1 MNLLLKYKLLLIS
14 LLIISGC
21 VSDKNLT
28 DNTYF
33 GGKIINPKSNKVF
46 FYEGSELL
54 DSAKLNEKNKFIFK
68 FDSLKVGL
76 YTFEHG
82 REFQYI
88 FLEPTDSLLLRLNTW
103 DFDES
108 LVYSGK
114 GSERNN
120 LLINIFLENEKEDKL
135 VYQYYSLNDSL
146 FENKLDS
153 LLQLKKI
160 LYKHYKE
167 DVIDNS
173 TLFEEFINAAIYLPI
188 YKKKE
193 AYPYRNKMV
202 LKYDS
207 YPHMSPLFYK
217 YRKNVDLNNENL
229 QDFYAYQEYIRAY
242 LFHLSYEG
250 QIIDKNNNIKV
261 NFIES
266 TIDHIRIDRLKN
278 KFLYEAMWDIF
289 LDEKINTAEK
299 EKASK
304 LFFDNCNDQS
314 LTQIV
319 EGLIKASESPKKGS
333 NLPNIELYSIADEKI
348 RVDDIIKDNNTVIYF
363 WPRRLRQIENLAK
376 RVNYLEKRYPEIK
389 FIGINSKIIDY
400 NWKAF
405 VKSNNFNSN
414 NQFRLDKKS
423 NENDWLYIDYSRTI
437 IVDKNGIIQNG
448 FTHLSIPKFEK
459 QLKKLNKH

>member
-1 MNLLLKYKLLLIS
+1 MKLLLKNKLLLIS

-33 GGKIINPKSNKVF
+33 GGKIINPKSNQVF
-46 FYEGSELL
+46 FYKGENLL
-54 DSAKLNEKNKFIFK
+54 DSTELSQKNKFLFK
-68 FDSLKVGL
+68 FDSLDVGL
-76 YTFEHG
+76 YTFRHD
-82 REFQYI
+82 REVQYVFI
-88 FLEPTDSLLLRLNTW
+88 EPTDSLLLRLNTW

-114 GSERNN
+114 GSEKNN
-120 LLINIFLENEKEDKL
+120 LLINLFLENEKEDKL

-153 LLQLKKI
+153 LLQLKKV

-167 DVIDNS
+167 DVFDNS
-173 TLFEEFINAAIYLPI
+173 TLFAEFVNAAIYLPI

-202 LKYDS
+202 LKHDS

-217 YRKNVDLNNENL
+217 YRKSVDLNNEIL

-242 LFHLSYEG
+242 LLHLSYEG
-250 QIIDKNNNIKV
+250 QIIDKNNHIKV

-266 TIDHIRIDRLKN
+266 AADHIQIDKLRN
-278 KFLYEAMWDIF
+278 KFLYEGMWDVF
-289 LDEKINTAEK
+289 LDEKISIAEK
-299 EKASK
+299 ERASK
-304 LFFDNCNDQS
+304 LFFDNCNDES
-314 LTQIV
+314 LSQIV

-333 NLPNIELYSIADEKI
+333 NLPSIELYSIADEKI
-348 RVDDIIKDNNTVIYF
+348 RVDDIIKDHNTVIYF
-363 WPRRLRQIENLAK
+363 WPRRLSQIENLAK

-400 NWKAF
+400 NWKAY
-405 VKSNNFNSN
+405 VKSNNFNAN
-414 NQFRLDKKS
+414 YQFILDKKS

-437 IVDKNGIIQNG
+437 IVNKNGIIQNG

-459 QLKKLNKH
+459 QLKKLNKD

>member
-1 MNLLLKYKLLLIS
+1 MKLLLKYKLLLIS

-28 DNTYF
+28 DSTYF
-33 GGKIINPKSNKVF
+33 GGKIINPKSNQVF
-46 FYEGSELL
+46 FYHGTKLL
-54 DSAKLNEKNKFIFK
+54 DSAKLNEKNKFIFN

-82 REFQYI
+82 PEVQFV
-88 FLEPTDSLLLRLNTW
+88 FLEPNDSLLMRLNTW

-167 DVIDNS
+167 DVIDNAA
-173 TLFEEFINAAIYLPI
+173 LFEEFVNAAIYLPI

-202 LKYDS
+202 LKHDS

-217 YRKNVDLNNENL
+217 YRKNVDLNNKNL

-242 LFHLSYEG
+242 LLHLSYEG
-250 QIIDKNNNIKV
+250 QIIDKNNHIKV

-266 TIDHIRIDRLKN
+266 TIDHIQIDRLKN
-278 KFLYEAMWDIF
+278 KFLYEGMWDVF
-289 LDEKINTAEK
+289 LDEKISIAEK
-299 EKASK
+299 ERASK
-304 LFFDNCNDQS
+304 LFLDNCNDES

-319 EGLIKASESPKKGS
+319 KGLIKASKSPKKGS

-348 RVDDIIKDNNTVIYF
+348 RVVDIIKDHNTVIYF
-363 WPRRLRQIENLAK
+363 WPRHLRQIENLAK
-376 RVNYLEKRYPEIK
+376 RVNYLEKQYPNIQ
-389 FIGINSKIIDY
+389 FIGINSKNIDY
-400 NWKAF
+400 NWKSYI
-405 VKSNNFNSN
+405 KSNKFNAS
-414 NQFRLDKKS
+414 NQFRLDRQS
-423 NENDWLYIDYSRTI
+423 TQNDWLFIDYSRTI
-437 IVDKNGIIQNG
+437 LVDKNGIIENG
-448 FTHLSIPKFEK
+448 FTHLSNRKFEK
-459 QLKKLNKH
+459 QLKKLKKN